1 VARWARR
8 GGGALTSAGWA
19 GEGVGP
25 RRKRKNGLRWRF
37 LGRMER
43 ETAGWTRAGLL
54 LLLSFFISFAFL
66 FLIQTKLNPFEFKFE
81 IEFKPN
87 SNK

>member
-1 VARWARR
+1 MREGKEGETGWDVR
-8 GGGALTSAGWA
+8 GLGLG
-19 GEGVGP
+19 
-25 RRKRKNGLRWRF
+25 RFGLRD

-43 ETAGWTRAGLL
+43 ETAGWARAGLL
-54 LLLSFFISFAFL
+54 LLLSFSISFAFL

-81 IEFKPN
+81 FEFKPH